1 MIDQNVS
8 ILMDSL
14 VRPLLDNER
23 RELDHKERKVA
34 EWAVQAGVS
43 GSQFAFFKRIATHHE
58 HYKELGAA
66 VWAAMLRIIDET
78 VIGPNSDLSNDLKQK
93 FDAYMSTA
101 AQQTRSTMVDF
112 RTMVH
117 DMPKESFD
125 TVYQETRTKFHN
137 EIDLRCQRGSSSG
150 ATQITVHGPVYGAMH
165 VNSPGSTQ
173 TVNVAIDRK

>member
-1 MIDQNVS
+1 MIDPNVS
-8 ILMDSL
+8 ILMDNL

-23 RELDHKERKVA
+23 RALDHKERKVA

-43 GSQFAFFKRIATHHE
+43 GSKFAFFKRIATHYE
-58 HYKELGAA
+58 HYKELGGA

-78 VIGPNSDLSNDLKQK
+78 AIGANSDLSNDLKQK

-101 AQQTRSTMVDF
+101 AQQTRSSMVAF
-112 RTMVH
+112 RTKGH
-117 DMPKESFD
+117 AMPKETFD

-137 EIDLRCQRGSSSG
+137 EIDLRCQRASSSG
-150 ATQITVHGPVYGAMH
+150 AIQITVDGPVHGGIQ